1 MSMYN
6 LIGYIKNYSKT
17 TGRLWNYFYRDEP
30 NSGAVGDANYSIRG
44 SKSSDYKTSIT
55 GRLEDN
61 NTEIVIVVSLKHLS
75 NFWRAL
81 DIPLINYKTNL
92 MLTWPENCVVTSKAT
107 RDADPDADPAVAE
120 VNNPTNVLF
129 KIKDK
134 DDDNKL
140 LEQLKKDFKNLLNG
154 INLGQ
159 KLPNRLKLT
168 I

>member
-44 SKSSDYKTSIT
+44 SKSSDYQTSIT

-75 NFWRAL
+75 NFWRTL
-81 DIPLINYKTNL
+81 DIPLINCITNL

-140 LEQLKKDFKNLLNG
+140 LEQLKKD
-154 INLGQ
+154 
-159 KLPNRLKLT
+159 LKT
-168 I
+168 Y

>member
-6 LIGYIKNYSKT
+6 LIGYIKNYPKT

-44 SKSSDYKTSIT
+44 SKSSDYQTSIT

-75 NFWRAL
+75 NFWRTL
-81 DIPLINYKTNL
+81 DIPLINCITNL